1 MKEKTIDVL
10 TYADLCVDAVVDVN
24 GLSLSFGQKEQIS
37 QGYELTLGGSCSI
50 FAHQSAA
57 LGLRTAVVGRMG
69 RDPMGK
75 FLLDAHRMSSIITD
89 HIILDDAIKTCVSF
103 CLARENDRAIITAG
117 DSITAVTEADID
129 YDQLALT
136 RHLHIGSFF
145 LLEGLRP
152 HWKKIISTVKENEG
166 TVSLDVNWDPEEKW
180 NGIAELLPMVDI
192 FFPNEQ
198 EALSIT
204 NEKNLEKAVKTL
216 TPLVGTLVVKKGPDG
231 ADLYTKEGNWH
242 EPAVDYK
249 PFKDAI
255 GAGDSFAGGFI
266 YGFLTGATP
275 LECLKIGSICGSLS
289 TSETGGTPGQPDIEV
304 VNEILKSDYQS
315 RIYRRPN

>member
-10 TYADLCVDAVVDVN
+10 TFADLCVDTVVDVN

-37 QGYELTLGGSCSI
+37 RDYNLTMGGSCSI
-50 FAHQSAA
+50 FSHQTAA

-75 FLLDAHRMSSIITD
+75 FLLDAHRKSSIITD
-89 HIILDDAIKTCVSF
+89 HIILDDVIKTCVSF
-103 CLARENDRAIITAG
+103 CLARGNDRAIITAG
-117 DSITAVTEADID
+117 DSITAVTEADIN
-129 YDQLALT
+129 YDLLSST

-145 LLEGLRP
+145 LLEGLRS
-152 HWKKIISTVKENEG
+152 HWKMIIHTVKKNGG

-180 NGIAELLPMVDI
+180 DGIADLLPLIDI

-204 NEKNLEKAVKTL
+204 NERNLENAVKAL
-216 TPLVGTLVVKKGPDG
+216 TPLVKTLVVKKGSDG
-231 ADLYTKEGNWH
+231 ADLYTGDGKWY
-242 EPAVDYK
+242 EPSVDYK

-255 GAGDSFAGGFI
+255 GAGDSFAGGFVFG
-266 YGFLTGATP
+266 YLSGRSP
-275 LECLKIGSICGSLS
+275 QDCLKIGSICGSLS
-289 TSETGGTPGQPDIEV
+289 TSETGGTPGQPDADM
-304 VNEILKSDYQS
+304 VNKILHY
-315 RIYRRPN
+315 